1 MLMFPQHTRSAAVQE
16 RKQSLEKYYAQLQQ
30 LAVTRRKGLVE
41 SKQLHE

>member
-1 MLMFPQHTRSAAVQE
+1 MLMFPDTQCSAAVQE

-30 LAVTRRKGLVE
+30 LAATRRKGLVE